1 MLHEKLTALAF
12 PPNPVGVQGGFSG
25 WCVTCVPNGWTN
37 VTSSGKLIG
46 TLRLGATVI
55 ASILPLAATSAL
67 ASVDN
72 SRVQDA
78 DFPLCE
84 ASQDGGK
91 TLEEAIRC
99 VRNQGNVDHIL
110 QAETRVEG
118 GRAVHY
124 IMVITNKKT
133 VRTYKIFGRMGGPT
147 LHYSEWSYNHSA
159 IKERLLLAATSRST
173 VRMLNDCC

>member
-1 MLHEKLTALAF
+1 MLHEKLTARAF
-12 PPNPVGVQGGFSG
+12 LPNPVGVQGGFSG
-25 WCVTCVPNGWTN
+25 WWVTCVPKDGTH
-37 VTSSGKLIG
+37 VTSAGKSIS

-67 ASVDN
+67 ARVDN

-78 DFPLCE
+78 DSPLCE

-99 VRNQGNVDHIL
+99 VRDQGNVDRIL

-124 IMVITNKKT
+124 IKVITNKKT
-133 VRTYKIFGRMGGPT
+133 VRTYRIFGRMGGPT
-147 LHYSEWSYNHSA
+147 LHYSEWRYNHSA
-159 IKERLLLAATSRST
+159 IQERLLLAGSSRST
-173 VRMLNDCC
+173 LLR